1 MRRFISLAF
10 ALSLLFAGRPAP
22 AGPPFVTDDPEP
34 VEPGH
39 FEINTAL
46 QGTYTRDGRAGAW
59 PTIDSNY
66 GAAEGVQLHLGLYA
80 SFAGGGGETEALRYG
95 YGDTE
100 IGVKLRFIDEDDD
113 GWRPQ
118 VAVYPITQFPT
129 GDAGRGL
136 GAGHQRTILP
146 VWAQK
151 SWGDWTSY
159 GGAGYWLNRGGG
171 TDDRDFWFFGW
182 VLQRKISEDW
192 TLGGELFRQTAQTV
206 GGKASSGFNLGG
218 YYNFDETDH
227 LIFTVGRGVRN
238 TEINDFSYYA
248 GYQLQ
253 F

>member
-1 MRRFISLAF
+1 MRRLIPFIVLFVSLP
-10 ALSLLFAGRPAP
+10 AL

-34 VEPGH
+34 VDVGH

-46 QGTYTRDGRAGAW
+46 QGTYAKDGRAGAW

-66 GAAEGVQLHLGLYA
+66 GPLEGVQLHVGLYA
-80 SFAGGGGETEALRYG
+80 SFAKGEGESFHYG

-100 IGVKLRFIDEDDD
+100 IGVKIRFIDEHEE

-118 VAVYPITQFPT
+118 VAIYPITQFAT
-129 GDAGRGL
+129 GDAARDL

-146 VWAQK
+146 VWLQK

-159 GGAGYWLNRGGG
+159 GGAGYWLNRGGEE
-171 TDDRDFWFFGW
+171 DRDYWFFGW
-182 VLQRKISEDW
+182 VLMRKISEEW
-192 TLGGELFRQTAQTV
+192 SLGGEVFRQTAQTV

-227 LIFTVGRGVRN
+227 VIFTVGRGVQN
-238 TEINDFSYYA
+238 TDINQFSYYV